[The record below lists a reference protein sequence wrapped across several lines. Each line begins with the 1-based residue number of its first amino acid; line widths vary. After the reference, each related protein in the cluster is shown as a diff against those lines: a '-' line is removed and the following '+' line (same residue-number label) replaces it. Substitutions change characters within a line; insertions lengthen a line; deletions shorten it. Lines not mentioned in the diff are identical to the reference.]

1 MAIAHTLAI
10 LSSPG
15 LPLNGQSPFP
25 FVNQMAALQ
34 TPKFSTVLPG
44 SAAALT
50 AALTAAQRSP
60 DSLKTPMGGFSF
72 EFGQALAAAQIAA
85 ATNKK

>member
-1 MAIAHTLAI
+1 
-10 LSSPG
+10 
-15 LPLNGQSPFP
+15 
-25 FVNQMAALQ
+25 MAALQ
-34 TPKFSTVLPG
+34 TPKFSTGNLLPG

-85 ATNKK
+85 ATNKKFE